1 MALVEKN
8 IVSYDEYVKLRENSD
23 SLYEYIDGL
32 VYMSP
37 SPSIKHQRVSS
48 RLHGSFFNYLKGK
61 SCEVFHAPID
71 IELKKEGES
80 GTKIVIPDIT
90 IICDKSGFNNNRYI
104 GVPTLIVEI
113 LSPSNQ
119 SHDLIT
125 KLNLYMNYG
134 VREYWIVN
142 PMNNSVTVYTLDKAG
157 LYEQLIVKSE
167 SGIVESDAFKDLIID
182 LEELFE

>member
-1 MALVEKN
+1 MALVNNE
-8 IVSYDEYVKLRENSD
+8 IISFDEYIKLRENSD
-23 SLYEYIDGL
+23 SLYEYIDGI

-48 RLHGSFFNYLKGK
+48 RLHGTFYNYLKGK
-61 SCEVFHAPID
+61 YCEVFHAPID
-71 IELKKEGES
+71 IELKKDGVN

-90 IICDKSGFNNNRYI
+90 IICDKSGFNNNKYM

-125 KLNLYMNYG
+125 KLNLYMKYG
-134 VREYWIVN
+134 VKEYWIVN
-142 PMNNSVTVYTLDKAG
+142 PLNNSVTVYNLNEEEM
-157 LYEQLIVKSE
+157 YEQSIVKAERGILE
-167 SGIVESDAFKDLIID
+167 SVIFKNLTVD